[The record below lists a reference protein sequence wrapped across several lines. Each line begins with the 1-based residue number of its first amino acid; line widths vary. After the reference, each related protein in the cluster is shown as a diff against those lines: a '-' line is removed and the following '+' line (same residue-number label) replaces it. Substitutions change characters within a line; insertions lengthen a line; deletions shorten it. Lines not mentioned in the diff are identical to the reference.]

1 VEVEV
6 EVEADGCPVGKIPA
20 GRKRTHSNQIVDLAE
35 IRFLR
40 LHQQFEEDTDSDN
53 GASLKEED

>member
-1 VEVEV
+1 MEV

-35 IRFLR
+35 IRFPSL
-40 LHQQFEEDTDSDN
+40 QQFEEESDSDN

>member
-1 VEVEV
+1 MEV